1 MSPRLLM
8 QCMSIRSSTI
18 NNISS
23 SQRATDQWLSG
34 CPAEASVALV
44 GMGANLPSGKQ
55 SPADTLQQ
63 ALEVMRPLSLQMP
76 LVSPFIA
83 TEPEDCPPGSPV
95 FVNAVAMLCCS
106 AATSPVSLLESLLD
120 IEGRLGRAR
129 SGLRNEPRVLDLD
142 LLAFADQECDS
153 DFLTLPHPRAH
164 QRRFVLEPL
173 SALWPEY
180 QFPGQSQSVK
190 TLLTSLLAA

>member
-8 QCMSIRSSTI
+8 LCMSIRPNTISNTSST
-18 NNISS
+18 
-23 SQRATDQWLSG
+23 QKATNEWLSG

-55 SPADTLQQ
+55 SPVDTLQL
-63 ALEVMRPLSLQMP
+63 ALEAMRPLSLQIP
-76 LVSPFIA
+76 LVSPFFT

-106 AATSPVSLLESLLD
+106 AATSPASLLKSLLD
-120 IEGRLGRAR
+120 IENSLGRAR

-142 LLAFADQECDS
+142 LLAFADKECDS